1 MRCGIPLLCALLLG
15 ASACDEVQDEPLPSP
30 GSSTDQQDDSAPI
43 LSAQDALCVSYPST
57 LSCPTLPASP
67 QGVDGVAIDDA
78 YQVPDCPE
86 GTRPV
91 FGGSTCVRLG
101 SACPEGVWPEE
112 LPEGELRFVTPGGT
126 GDGRSPSSPAGN
138 LTEVIESAPSGAT
151 IVLSQGTFPSALR
164 LSKSLTLFGTC
175 PLGTTLEWDGS
186 YGEPAVLITGEGG
199 NLYNLGITG
208 DAVGVKVEATSQE
221 VQLESLYIVDTA
233 LDGVWADTQ
242 SQVALKDVAVVGT
255 KPNAAG
261 QYGVGLFARNGAQV
275 TLDGVYLQGNV
286 ATGLTA
292 MSGARVQGRDVA
304 IVETPYSD
312 EGTYGIRAYLGAD
325 IHLTQILVSA
335 SGALALALSGQDTK
349 VTLADVLLEGA
360 FENVETPHAGFIQA
374 SGATLDLERALIRG
388 FTGFAG
394 LIQGDE
400 SEGPCSST
408 LRDVRFS
415 DTRVDENDTG
425 AGLAIETLVDA
436 RLERVWLDAQPGVP
450 LFVVGDTEISG
461 SDVVVTHAR
470 LAAATPIETGI
481 GVGRGANVDLSR
493 VAIHKARTFAAMAH
507 GFSESG
513 RPTTLRLQ
521 DAWVADTYSDLKGQF
536 GRGFHVLD
544 GASLDMASAVIE
556 RNRDIGIAILHEGTN
571 VSLRDVSIRETQVA
585 RCEEDPLLD
594 CPLAGGGFGDGI
606 VVLGGGH
613 LEMERFEI
621 IDNARTGLY
630 LYDTTDSVFEL
641 GLFPI
646 TGAPTLTAY
655 QGDIVGNEYG
665 INFRQGQITPADF
678 AGKEVACYD
687 NPATID
693 GCFSEVELEVPS
705 SEEALAGLD
714 GVSR

>member
-1 MRCGIPLLCALLLG
+1 MRCGIPLLCVLLLG
-15 ASACDEVQDEPLPSP
+15 ATACDEVQDEPLPSP
-30 GSSTDQQDDSAPI
+30 GSSTDQEDGNAPI
-43 LSAQDALCVSYPST
+43 LSAQDALCMNYPST

-91 FGGSTCVRLG
+91 FGGADCIKLG
-101 SACPEGVWPEE
+101 KPCPEGVWPEE

-138 LTEVIESAPSGAT
+138 LTEVIESAPSGST

-164 LSKSLTLFGTC
+164 LSKSLTLLGTC

-208 DAVGVKVEATSQE
+208 DAVGVKVGATSQE

-242 SQVALKDVAVVGT
+242 SQVAIKNVAVAAT
-255 KPNAAG
+255 QPNAAG
-261 QYGVGLFARNGAQV
+261 QYGVGIFARNGARV
-275 TLDGVYLQGNV
+275 SLDGVYLQGNV

-304 IVETPYSD
+304 IVDMPYSD
-312 EGTYGIRAYLGAD
+312 DETFGIRAYLGAD
-325 IHLTQILVSA
+325 IQLTQSFVSA
-335 SGALALALSGQDTK
+335 SGAVALALSGQNTK
-349 VTLADVLLEGA
+349 VKLADVLLEGA
-360 FENVETPHAGFIQA
+360 SENTETSRAGFIQI
-374 SGATLDLERALIRG
+374 SGATLELERALLRG
-388 FTGFAG
+388 FEAFAG

-400 SEGPCSST
+400 DEGPCSTT
-408 LRDVRFS
+408 LRDVKFS
-415 DTRVDENDTG
+415 DTRADNDG
-425 AGLAIETLVDA
+425 KGIGLAIESLVDA
-436 RLERVWLDAQPGVP
+436 RLERVWLDAQPGVSM
-450 LFVVGDTEISG
+450 FVVGDTEVSG
-461 SDVVVTHAR
+461 SDVVVSNAR
-470 LAAATPIETGI
+470 VAAAMRNGAGI
-481 GVGRGANVDLSR
+481 GAGKGAIVHLNR
-493 VAIHKARTFAAMAH
+493 VAIHKASSFAALVH
-507 GFSESG
+507 GMSDSD
-513 RPTTLRLQ
+513 RPTTLKLQ

-621 IDNARTGLY
+621 IDNARSGLY
-630 LYDTTDSVFEL
+630 LYDTADSVFEL

-655 QGDIVGNEYG
+655 QGTIMGNEYG

-678 AGKEVACYD
+678 AGKEVAC
-687 NPATID
+687 
-693 GCFSEVELEVPS
+693 
-705 SEEALAGLD
+705 
-714 GVSR
+714 